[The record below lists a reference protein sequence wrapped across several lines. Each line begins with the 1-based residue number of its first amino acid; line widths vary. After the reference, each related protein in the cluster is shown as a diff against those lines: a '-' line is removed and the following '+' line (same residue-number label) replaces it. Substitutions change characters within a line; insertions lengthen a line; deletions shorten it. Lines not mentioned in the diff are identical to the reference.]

1 MPAWAFFMF
10 AFICVYCYIVHVINK
25 GMKMKRTLKIW
36 MGILGII
43 LLDQIAKGILLFLI
57 TGSAFVYGPA
67 WTVVPVPYLM
77 RHVTNFFNI
86 VFTWNPGTAFSMFRT
101 LGDGAPMI
109 MIIATGVIIA
119 LILYYLFARS
129 RSYERAP
136 LVLIIGGALGNL
148 IDRIRFGAV
157 IDFLDFHVGAVHWP
171 AFNIADCFIT
181 IGVCLYILNW
191 WLARRKCLNN
201 FKG

>member
-1 MPAWAFFMF
+1 MILYAYVAIYVW
-10 AFICVYCYIVHVINK
+10 YSK
-25 GMKMKRTLKIW
+25 GKKMKKISHVFA
-36 MGILGII
+36 GIFGII
-43 LLDQIAKGILLFLI
+43 LIDQIAKCFLLFLI

-86 VFTWNPGTAFSMFRT
+86 VFTWNPGTAFSMFRG
-101 LGDGAPMI
+101 LGDNMPIVMVVATGI
-109 MIIATGVIIA
+109 IIAI
-119 LILYYLFARS
+119 LLYYLLRRAK
-129 RSYERAP
+129 SYERTP
-136 LVLIIGGALGNL
+136 LIFIVGGALGNL

-157 IDFLDFHVGAVHWP
+157 IDFLDFHIGGAHWP
-171 AFNIADCFIT
+171 AFNIADSFIT

-201 FKG
+201 IKG

>member
-1 MPAWAFFMF
+1 MKKISHVF
-10 AFICVYCYIVHVINK
+10 A
-25 GMKMKRTLKIW
+25 
-36 MGILGII
+36 GIFGII
-43 LLDQIAKGILLFLI
+43 LIDQIAKCFFFFFL

-86 VFTWNPGTAFSMFRT
+86 VFTWNPGTAFSMFRA
-101 LGDGAPMI
+101 LGDNMPIVMVVATGI
-109 MIIATGVIIA
+109 IIAI
-119 LILYYLFARS
+119 LLYYLLRRAK
-129 RSYERAP
+129 SYERTP
-136 LVLIIGGALGNL
+136 LIFIVGGALGNL

-157 IDFLDFHVGAVHWP
+157 IDFLDFHIGGAHWP
-171 AFNIADCFIT
+171 AFNIADSFIT

-201 FKG
+201 IKG

>member
-1 MPAWAFFMF
+1 MKKISHVF
-10 AFICVYCYIVHVINK
+10 A
-25 GMKMKRTLKIW
+25 
-36 MGILGII
+36 GIFGII
-43 LLDQIAKGILLFLI
+43 LIDQIAKCFLLFLI

-86 VFTWNPGTAFSMFRT
+86 VFTWNPGTAFSMFRA
-101 LGDGAPMI
+101 LGDNMPIVMVVATGI
-109 MIIATGVIIA
+109 IIAI
-119 LILYYLFARS
+119 LLYYLLRRAK
-129 RSYERAP
+129 SYERTP
-136 LVLIIGGALGNL
+136 LIFIVGGALGNL

-157 IDFLDFHVGAVHWP
+157 IDFLDFHIGGAHWP
-171 AFNIADCFIT
+171 AFNIADSFIT

-201 FKG
+201 IKG

>member
-1 MPAWAFFMF
+1 MKKISHVF
-10 AFICVYCYIVHVINK
+10 A
-25 GMKMKRTLKIW
+25 
-36 MGILGII
+36 GILGII
-43 LLDQIAKGILLFLI
+43 LIDQIAKCFLLFLI

-86 VFTWNPGTAFSMFRT
+86 VFTWNPGTAFSMFRG
-101 LGDGAPMI
+101 LGDNMPIVMVVATGI
-109 MIIATGVIIA
+109 IIAI
-119 LILYYLFARS
+119 LLYYLLRRAK
-129 RSYERAP
+129 SYERTP
-136 LVLIIGGALGNL
+136 LIFIVGGALGNL

-157 IDFLDFHVGAVHWP
+157 IDFLDFHIGGAHWP
-171 AFNIADCFIT
+171 AFNIADSFIT

-201 FKG
+201 IKG

>member
-1 MPAWAFFMF
+1 MKKISHVF
-10 AFICVYCYIVHVINK
+10 A
-25 GMKMKRTLKIW
+25 
-36 MGILGII
+36 GIFGII
-43 LLDQIAKGILLFLI
+43 LIDQIAKCFLLFLI

-86 VFTWNPGTAFSMFRT
+86 VFTWNPGTAFSMFRA
-101 LGDGAPMI
+101 LGDNMPIVMVAATGI
-109 MIIATGVIIA
+109 IIAI
-119 LILYYLFARS
+119 LLYYLLRRAK
-129 RSYERAP
+129 SYERTP
-136 LVLIIGGALGNL
+136 LIFIVGGALGNL

-157 IDFLDFHVGAVHWP
+157 IDFLDFHIGGAHWP
-171 AFNIADCFIT
+171 AFNIADSFIT

-201 FKG
+201 IKG

>member
-1 MPAWAFFMF
+1 MILYAYVAIYVW
-10 AFICVYCYIVHVINK
+10 YSK
-25 GMKMKRTLKIW
+25 GKKMKKISHVFA
-36 MGILGII
+36 GIFGII
-43 LLDQIAKGILLFLI
+43 LIDQIAKCFLLFLI

-86 VFTWNPGTAFSMFRT
+86 VFTWNPGTAFSMFRA
-101 LGDGAPMI
+101 LGDNMPIVMVAATGI
-109 MIIATGVIIA
+109 IIAI
-119 LILYYLFARS
+119 LLYYLLRRAK
-129 RSYERAP
+129 SYERTP
-136 LVLIIGGALGNL
+136 LIFIVGGALGNL

-157 IDFLDFHVGAVHWP
+157 IDFLDFHIGGAHWP
-171 AFNIADCFIT
+171 AFNIADSFIT

-201 FKG
+201 IKG